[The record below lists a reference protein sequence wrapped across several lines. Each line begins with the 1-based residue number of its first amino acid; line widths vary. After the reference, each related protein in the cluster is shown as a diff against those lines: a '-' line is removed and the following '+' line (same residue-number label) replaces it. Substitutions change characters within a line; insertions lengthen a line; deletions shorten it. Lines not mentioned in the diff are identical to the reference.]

1 MSMNEPSAGSR
12 FDHAYLI
19 FAAQR
24 IAFVL
29 MILGMLLFVYLW
41 YVAQA

>member
-1 MSMNEPSAGSR
+1 MDR
-12 FDHAYLI
+12 VYLI

-29 MILGMLLFVYLW
+29 MILGMLFFVYSW
-41 YVAQA
+41 YAGQ